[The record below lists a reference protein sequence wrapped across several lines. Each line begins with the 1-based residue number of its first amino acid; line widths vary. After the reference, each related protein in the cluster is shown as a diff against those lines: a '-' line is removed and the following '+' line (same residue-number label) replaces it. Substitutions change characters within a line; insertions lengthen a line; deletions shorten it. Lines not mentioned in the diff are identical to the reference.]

1 MNDLFVVFGVSG
13 CGKSTVGKQLADHLG
28 IPFYDADDF
37 HPQENIDKMSQ
48 GIALNDH
55 DREGWLDILSL
66 NMEQW
71 QKSSGAVLACSA
83 LKEKYRGKLSA
94 RVKNPHWI
102 YLKGSYELIETRLNK
117 RSGHY
122 MGSRL
127 LRSQFDAL
135 EEPLYGLVIDI
146 EQSPEQIIEQIIS
159 TLKMENKSIFGVYG
173 LGVMGAS
180 MSLNIADKCYE
191 LSVYNRSEGEE
202 KEVVKNFLNEN
213 REYTNIH
220 GFTEIRH
227 FVESIARPRQI
238 LLMIKAGPVVDVVVD
253 QLLPF
258 LSDGDVL
265 IDGGNSYYKDTQRRV
280 ELAGSHGVGFIGAG
294 VSGGEE
300 GARKGPSIMPGGKRD
315 DYVKVAPVLEAIS
328 ARDASGNAC
337 CSYIGPD
344 GSGHFIKM
352 VHNGME
358 YVEMQLLAEL
368 YALLRLEKNNEEI
381 AQVFEAWNLGSLSSY
396 LLGITVQILRKKEG
410 DHYLLD
416 RVLDRAGNKG
426 TGSWSSKVALDLG
439 VPNGM
444 MTEAVFARYI
454 SSFKDRRE
462 YLASAVSQSGEK
474 WAPLDLQAVKKAYE
488 FARLVNHQQGFQLMA
503 QASNEY
509 NWDLDFQVIA
519 RIWSNGCII
528 KSNLMNELK
537 MHFASNKDLFMIPG
551 IREELVKGEASVVEL
566 LREGLNRRVS
576 LPCFT
581 SAYHFWVDSTTRNLP
596 ANLIQA
602 QRDFFGAHTYQ
613 RSDDPEGEFHH
624 SNWN

>member
-1 MNDLFVVFGVSG
+1 MNNLFVVFGVSG
-13 CGKSTVGKQLADHLG
+13 CGKSTIGKQLADHLR

-37 HPQENIDKMSQ
+37 HPQENIDKMSR
-48 GIALNDH
+48 GISLD
-55 DREGWLDILSL
+55 DRDRKGWLNTLSL

-71 QKSSGAVLACSA
+71 QKTGGAVLACSA
-83 LKEKYRGKLSA
+83 LKEKYREKLSS
-94 RVKNPHWI
+94 RVNHPDWI
-102 YLKGSYELIETRLNK
+102 YLKGSYELIETRLNE

-122 MGSRL
+122 MGSGL

-135 EEPLYGLVIDI
+135 EEPVYGLVIDI
-146 EQSPEQIIEQIIS
+146 EMSPEEIIEQIIS
-159 TLKMENKSIFGVYG
+159 TLKMENKSLFGVYG

-180 MSLNIADKCYE
+180 MSLNIADKGFE
-191 LSVYNRSEGEE
+191 LSVYNRSEGKE
-202 KEVVKNFLNEN
+202 KEVVHQFLNEN
-213 REYTNIH
+213 EEYSKIH
-220 GFTEIRH
+220 GFTEIRD

-238 LLMIKAGPVVDVVVD
+238 LLMIKAGPVVDSVMD
-253 QLLPF
+253 QLLPL

-265 IDGGNSYYKDTQRRV
+265 IDGGNSHYTDTQRRV
-280 ELAGSHGVGFIGAG
+280 ELAGSQGVGFIGAG

-300 GARKGPSIMPGGKRD
+300 GARKGPSIMPGGNLK
-315 DYVKVAPVLEAIS
+315 DYEKVAPVLEAIS

-352 VHNGME
+352 VHNGIE

-381 AQVFEAWNLGSLSSY
+381 ARIFEEWNRGSLSSY
-396 LLGITVQILRKKEG
+396 LLGISVQILRKKDG
-410 DHYLLD
+410 DHYILD
-416 RVLDRAGNKG
+416 QVLDRAGNKG

-454 SSFKDRRE
+454 SSFKERRE
-462 YLASAVSQSGEK
+462 YLASSLSEFVPK
-474 WAPLDLQAVKKAYE
+474 LAPLDLGDLKRAYE
-488 FARLVNHQQGFQLMA
+488 FARLINHQQGFQLMD

-509 NWDLDFQVIA
+509 NWNLDFQVIA

-528 KSNLMNELK
+528 KSNLMNEL
-537 MHFASNKDLFMIPG
+537 MTHFANNKDLFMISD
-551 IREELVKGEASVVEL
+551 IRDGLINGEASVVDV
-566 LREGLNRRVS
+566 LREGLKRRVS

-581 SAYHFWVDSTTRNLP
+581 SAYQFWVDSTTRNLP

-613 RSDDPEGEFHH
+613 RTDDPEGEFHH

>member
-1 MNDLFVVFGVSG
+1 MDDLYVIFGVSG
-13 CGKSTVGKQLADHLG
+13 CGKSTIGKLLADRLG
-28 IPFYDADDF
+28 VSFYDADDF
-37 HPQENIDKMSQ
+37 HPQENIDKMSR
-48 GIALNDH
+48 GIALDDE
-55 DREGWLDILSL
+55 DRKGWLDILSL

-71 QKSSGAVLACSA
+71 QKNGGGVLACSA
-83 LKEKYRGKLSA
+83 LKEKYRQKLSS
-94 RVKNPHWI
+94 RVNKPHWI
-102 YLKGSYELIETRLNK
+102 YLKGSFELIEARLNE

-122 MGSRL
+122 MGSQL
-127 LRSQFDAL
+127 LKSQFEAL
-135 EEPLYGLVIDI
+135 EEPGYGLAIDI
-146 EQSPEQIIEQIIS
+146 EMSPEQIIEQIMS
-159 TLKMENKSIFGVYG
+159 KLKMEKKSYFGVYG

-180 MSLNIADKCYE
+180 MSLNIADKGYE

-202 KEVVKNFLNEN
+202 KEVVNDFLDEN
-213 REYTNIH
+213 RNYSNIQ
-220 GFTEIRH
+220 GFTDVRD
-227 FVESIARPRQI
+227 FVKSIARPRQI
-238 LLMIKAGPVVDVVVD
+238 LLMIKAGPVVDTVID
-253 QLLPF
+253 QLLPL
-258 LSDGDVL
+258 LSEGDVL
-265 IDGGNSYYKDTQRRV
+265 IDGGNSHYTDTQRRV
-280 ELAGSHGVGFIGAG
+280 ELAGSHGIGFIGAG

-300 GARKGPSIMPGGKRD
+300 GARKGPSIMPGGKKE
-315 DYVKVAPVLEAIS
+315 DYVKVASVLEAIS
-328 ARDASGNAC
+328 ARDASGSAC

-352 VHNGME
+352 VHNGIE

-381 AQVFEAWNLGSLSSY
+381 AHIFEAWNQGGLSSY

-410 DHYLLD
+410 NHYLLD
-416 RVLDRAGNKG
+416 VVLDRAGNKG

-454 SSFKDRRE
+454 SSFKERRE
-462 YLASAVSQSGEK
+462 YLASTLSKPTGKFVPIELESLK
-474 WAPLDLQAVKKAYE
+474 RAYG

-503 QASNEY
+503 QASKEY

-528 KSNLMNELK
+528 KSNLMNELRTL
-537 MHFASNKDLFMIPG
+537 FAKDEDLFMIPG
-551 IREELVKGEASVVEL
+551 IREELVVGEASMVEL
-566 LREGLNRRVS
+566 LKEGLNRRVS
-576 LPCFT
+576 LSCFT
-581 SAYHFWVDSTTRNLP
+581 SAFQFWIDSTTRDLP

-613 RSDDPEGEFHH
+613 RTDDPHGEFHH

>member
-1 MNDLFVVFGVSG
+1 MNNLFVVFGVSG
-13 CGKSTVGKQLADHLG
+13 CGKSTIGKQLADHLR

-37 HPQENIDKMSQ
+37 HPQENIDKMSR
-48 GIALNDH
+48 GISLD
-55 DREGWLDILSL
+55 DRDRKGWLNTLSL

-71 QKSSGAVLACSA
+71 QKTGGAVLACSA
-83 LKEKYRGKLSA
+83 LKEKYREKLSS
-94 RVKNPHWI
+94 RVKHPDWI
-102 YLKGSYELIETRLNK
+102 YLKGSYELIETRLNE

-122 MGSRL
+122 MGSGL

-135 EEPLYGLVIDI
+135 EEPVYGLVIDI
-146 EQSPEQIIEQIIS
+146 EMSPEEIIEQIIS
-159 TLKMENKSIFGVYG
+159 TLKMENKSLFGVYG

-180 MSLNIADKCYE
+180 MSLNIADKGFE
-191 LSVYNRSEGEE
+191 LSVYNRSEGKE
-202 KEVVKNFLNEN
+202 KEVVHQFLNEN
-213 REYTNIH
+213 EEYSKIH
-220 GFTEIRH
+220 GFTEIRD

-238 LLMIKAGPVVDVVVD
+238 LLMIKAGPVVDSVMD
-253 QLLPF
+253 QLLPL

-265 IDGGNSYYKDTQRRV
+265 IDGGNSHYTDTQRRV
-280 ELAGSHGVGFIGAG
+280 ELAGSQGVGFIGAG

-300 GARKGPSIMPGGKRD
+300 GARKGPSIMPGGNLK
-315 DYVKVAPVLEAIS
+315 DYEKVAPVLEAIS

-352 VHNGME
+352 VHNGIE

-381 AQVFEAWNLGSLSSY
+381 ARIFEEWNRGSLSSY
-396 LLGITVQILRKKEG
+396 LLGISVQILRKKDG
-410 DHYLLD
+410 DHYILD
-416 RVLDRAGNKG
+416 QVLDRAGNKG

-454 SSFKDRRE
+454 SSFKERRE
-462 YLASAVSQSGEK
+462 YLASSLSEFVPK
-474 WAPLDLQAVKKAYE
+474 LAPLDLGDLKRAYE
-488 FARLVNHQQGFQLMA
+488 FARLINHQQGFQLMD

-509 NWDLDFQVIA
+509 NWNLDFQVIA

-528 KSNLMNELK
+528 KSNLMNEL
-537 MHFASNKDLFMIPG
+537 MTHFANNKDLFMISD
-551 IREELVKGEASVVEL
+551 IRDGLINGEASVVDV
-566 LREGLNRRVS
+566 LREGLKRRVS

-581 SAYHFWVDSTTRNLP
+581 SAYQFWVDSTTRNLP

-613 RSDDPEGEFHH
+613 RTDDPEGEFHH